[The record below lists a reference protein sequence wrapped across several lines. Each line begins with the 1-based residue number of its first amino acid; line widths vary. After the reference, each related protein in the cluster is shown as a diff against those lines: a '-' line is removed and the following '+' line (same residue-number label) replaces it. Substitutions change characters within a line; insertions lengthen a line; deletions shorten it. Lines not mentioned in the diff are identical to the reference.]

1 MGRLAGFLVIAAAC
15 ACAPRSAP
23 AQTAV
28 VDTALVDDLPLGQG
42 RLGQDNI
49 TVRLRAGTL
58 DIRVVPL
65 DERVLRLLSND
76 GYAALHALVVS
87 QQRRIDSVASARG
100 VRRPGVALVSFHALA
115 PSTRFDPQSLSI
127 SLRNR
132 YYRPIGVLAMSPS
145 FSSQQLDAS
154 GTASGIVIYEE
165 ELPVTEPFTISY
177 LDATTDEWERRLP
190 RLETERGRIVGTR
203 RLPTTPGQ
211 P

>member
-1 MGRLAGFLVIAAAC
+1 MGRFAGFLVIVAAC

-23 AQTAV
+23 AQTTV
-28 VDTALVDDLPLGQG
+28 VDTALVDDLPLGRG
-42 RLGQDNI
+42 RLSQDNI

-76 GYAALHALVVS
+76 GYASLHALVTS
-87 QQRRIDSVASARG
+87 QQRRIDSVATTRG

-115 PSTRFDPQSLSI
+115 PATRFDPQALSI
-127 SLRNR
+127 ALRNR

-145 FSSQQLDAS
+145 FSSQQLDA
-154 GTASGIVIYEE
+154 GGAASGIVIYEE

-177 LDATTDEWERRLP
+177 HEATTDEWERRLP
-190 RLETERGRIVGTR
+190 RLETERGRIVGAR
-203 RLPTTPGQ
+203 RLPADSVRP
-211 P
+211 

>member
-1 MGRLAGFLVIAAAC
+1 MGRIPGLLVIIAAC

-23 AQTAV
+23 AQTTV
-28 VDTALVDDLPLGQG
+28 IDTSLVDDLPLGKG
-42 RLGQDNI
+42 RLSQDNI

-76 GYAALHALVVS
+76 GYASLHGLLAS
-87 QQRRIDSVASARG
+87 QKRRIDSVATSRG
-100 VRRPGVALVSFHALA
+100 VRRPGLALVSFHALA
-115 PSTRFDPQSLSI
+115 PATRFDPQALAI

-132 YYRPIGVLAMSPS
+132 YYRPIGVLAMSPA
-145 FSSQQLDAS
+145 FSSQQLDA
-154 GTASGIVIYEE
+154 GGAASGIVIYEE

-177 LDATTDEWERRLP
+177 IDATSDDWERRLP

-203 RLPTTPGQ
+203 RLPADSVRP
-211 P
+211 